1 MKRIFTIFLITS
13 IFFAILPF
21 HLFKNGQKRRSITIQ
36 EPGPKSWFLS
46 QRIYPQGKI
55 NYEVYEQA
63 ISEIMEER
71 QTQKIASGVPV
82 WQFAGPDNLGGR
94 VSDVEMHSSS
104 QERIYVGAA
113 SGGVFK
119 STDAGNTFVPI
130 FDQQPSLSIGDI
142 AIAPSDANIL
152 YVGTGEA
159 NGGGGSVTYDGAGV
173 FKSTD
178 AGSTWTSVGLS
189 LTRNVGRI
197 AIDPTDPTRVFV
209 AAMGDLFGKGPDRGI
224 YRTTNGGTT
233 WQKVLFVNDSTGGI
247 DIVINPQKPDT
258 IFATTWERTRTPD
271 NENYGGSSSNIYRSV
286 DGGTT
291 WTILTSGLPDSS
303 PNIGRIGIDLC
314 ASSPNV
320 LYAIHADEIGYLDG
334 IYKSTNNGN
343 TWAQI
348 NNPSGG
354 SFYSS
359 YGWWFGRIRVDP
371 TNSSVVY
378 TGGLSVYKSTNGGS
392 SWSTIDN
399 THVDN
404 HGVYVHPQNP
414 NLVLCANDG
423 GLDIST
429 NGGTSC
435 TKADGL
441 PIMQFYSSEINFL
454 NTSKLYGGSQ
464 DNGTNRTL
472 GTVDNWYQIGGG
484 DGFQV
489 MVDPTNTTYVYTLS
503 QYGDLNT
510 SMSGISGSDRKNWS
524 TPLAMNPLN
533 PKSIYYGSY
542 RLYKSM
548 NRSSSWSAIST
559 DLTKG
564 TTNGNLIYG
573 TLTTISVS
581 EADTNV
587 IYVGADDG
595 NVKVTTNNGG
605 TWTTITSGLPN
616 RWITRVAADPLN
628 AGTAYVTLSGYRD
641 NEYLPH
647 VFRTTNFGST
657 WQSISS
663 NLPQIPVN
671 DIIIDPSNTST
682 LYVATDAGVY
692 YTTNLGGT
700 WQVLGTGLPLVV
712 VTDITLHDPTRL
724 LVAATYGRSMYKADL
739 TTLTTSTP
747 EVAQNNINVNLFP
760 NPAKGFFHVEISQ
773 EIKNGEITLYDLKG
787 EKVFSSSINNG
798 SNKIQPRE
806 ISSGVYLYKIVSEGS
821 MIKGGKIVFSAL

>member
-1 MKRIFTIFLITS
+1 
-13 IFFAILPF
+13 
-21 HLFKNGQKRRSITIQ
+21 
-36 EPGPKSWFLS
+36 
-46 QRIYPQGKI
+46 
-55 NYEVYEQA
+55 
-63 ISEIMEER
+63 
-71 QTQKIASGVPV
+71 
-82 WQFAGPDNLGGR
+82 
-94 VSDVEMHSSS
+94 
-104 QERIYVGAA
+104 
-113 SGGVFK
+113 
-119 STDAGNTFVPI
+119 
-130 FDQQPSLSIGDI
+130 
-142 AIAPSDANIL
+142 
-152 YVGTGEA
+152 
-159 NGGGGSVTYDGAGV
+159 
-173 FKSTD
+173 
-178 AGSTWTSVGLS
+178 
-189 LTRNVGRI
+189 
-197 AIDPTDPTRVFV
+197 
-209 AAMGDLFGKGPDRGI
+209 
-224 YRTTNGGTT
+224 
-233 WQKVLFVNDSTGGI
+233 
-247 DIVINPQKPDT
+247 
-258 IFATTWERTRTPD
+258 
-271 NENYGGSSSNIYRSV
+271 
-286 DGGTT
+286 
-291 WTILTSGLPDSS
+291 
-303 PNIGRIGIDLC
+303 
-314 ASSPNV
+314 
-320 LYAIHADEIGYLDG
+320 
-334 IYKSTNNGN
+334 
-343 TWAQI
+343 
-348 NNPSGG
+348 
-354 SFYSS
+354 
-359 YGWWFGRIRVDP
+359 
-371 TNSSVVY
+371 
-378 TGGLSVYKSTNGGS
+378 
-392 SWSTIDN
+392 
-399 THVDN
+399 
-404 HGVYVHPQNP
+404 
-414 NLVLCANDG
+414 
-423 GLDIST
+423 
-429 NGGTSC
+429 
-435 TKADGL
+435 
-441 PIMQFYSSEINFL
+441 
-454 NTSKLYGGSQ
+454 
-464 DNGTNRTL
+464 
-472 GTVDNWYQIGGG
+472 
-484 DGFQV
+484 
-489 MVDPTNTTYVYTLS
+489 
-503 QYGDLNT
+503 
-510 SMSGISGSDRKNWS
+510 
-524 TPLAMNPLN
+524 
-533 PKSIYYGSY
+533 
-542 RLYKSM
+542 M